1 MKPTKKKGLGGA
13 IAASSYGLGFAGYI
27 SPNEQLEEG
36 MEYEQPETVLL
47 ALKLIVG
54 PIPAFLLLLSF
65 IPLYFY
71 PITKNKH
78 KSILRHLIENERD

>member
-27 SPNEQLEEG
+27 SPNQQVEV
-36 MEYEQPETVLL
+36 EQPETVLL